1 MYNIEEL
8 NSMGQEQ
15 LKEIAKSMGLKKIN
29 DIETDEL
36 IYKILDQQAID
47 LAQAQAQSQ
56 AQKAAAKKRKTTKA
70 TKEKE
75 PAKADDAKAAV
86 DAPAENAE
94 PEQKAA
100 SKSRKTK
107 KTVAA
112 QKASEAES
120 TAAETTEPQQS
131 ATLQAEEPAASEQPK
146 EESDE
151 NTVHKSATPVDTY
164 ASDVE
169 QQSDDI
175 TSDIDAQANNDIQA
189 PAKDDFESLFG
200 EAFNPKS
207 TSLGS
212 FFPKS
217 TKKLFTPRSAKE
229 REEAAKA
236 ADQVA
241 AEESRNKWVSGKSS
255 DDILV
260 LNAKDLKGL
269 DYKMAKC
276 CNPVFGDDV
285 FGFVTRTDGI
295 KIHRMS
301 CPNAARLM
309 EMYPYRIQ
317 KVRWAD
323 TPTSGTFQATLRVIT
338 AIEPFII
345 NQIMDIVNTFRATL
359 RQFNVNENQR
369 NGTYDISMKLSVPS
383 NMELDKI
390 ISQIKI
396 MKNVV
401 KVVRQ

>member
-1 MYNIEEL
+1 MAEL
-8 NSMGQEQ
+8 M
-15 LKEIAKSMGLKKIN
+15 KKLRIPTVN
-29 DIETDEL
+29 AFFAAIGEGTLDIDVIKTFILEYDER
-36 IYKILDQQAID
+36 
-47 LAQAQAQSQ
+47 
-56 AQKAAAKKRKTTKA
+56 AAKA
-70 TKEKE
+70 
-75 PAKADDAKAAV
+75 
-86 DAPAENAE
+86 
-94 PEQKAA
+94 
-100 SKSRKTK
+100 
-107 KTVAA
+107 
-112 QKASEAES
+112 
-120 TAAETTEPQQS
+120 
-131 ATLQAEEPAASEQPK
+131 
-146 EESDE
+146 
-151 NTVHKSATPVDTY
+151 
-164 ASDVE
+164 
-169 QQSDDI
+169 I
-175 TSDIDAQANNDIQA
+175 
-189 PAKDDFESLFG
+189 
-200 EAFNPKS
+200 
-207 TSLGS
+207 
-212 FFPKS
+212 
-217 TKKLFTPRSAKE
+217 
-229 REEAAKA
+229 EAAKA

-241 AEESRNKWVSGKSS
+241 AEESRNKWVSGNSS

>member
-1 MYNIEEL
+1 MAEL
-8 NSMGQEQ
+8 M
-15 LKEIAKSMGLKKIN
+15 KKLRIPTVN
-29 DIETDEL
+29 AFFAAIGEGTLDIDVIKTFILEYDER
-36 IYKILDQQAID
+36 
-47 LAQAQAQSQ
+47 
-56 AQKAAAKKRKTTKA
+56 AAKA
-70 TKEKE
+70 
-75 PAKADDAKAAV
+75 
-86 DAPAENAE
+86 
-94 PEQKAA
+94 
-100 SKSRKTK
+100 
-107 KTVAA
+107 
-112 QKASEAES
+112 
-120 TAAETTEPQQS
+120 
-131 ATLQAEEPAASEQPK
+131 
-146 EESDE
+146 
-151 NTVHKSATPVDTY
+151 
-164 ASDVE
+164 
-169 QQSDDI
+169 I
-175 TSDIDAQANNDIQA
+175 
-189 PAKDDFESLFG
+189 
-200 EAFNPKS
+200 
-207 TSLGS
+207 
-212 FFPKS
+212 
-217 TKKLFTPRSAKE
+217 
-229 REEAAKA
+229 EAAKA

-255 DDILV
+255 EDILV
-260 LNAKDLKGL
+260 LNAKVLIGVAL
-269 DYKMAKC
+269 NMALC
-276 CNPVFGDDV
+276 WSPVFGDDV
-285 FGFVTRTDGI
+285 FGCVTRTDGI

>member
-1 MYNIEEL
+1 MAEL
-8 NSMGQEQ
+8 M
-15 LKEIAKSMGLKKIN
+15 KKLRIPTVN
-29 DIETDEL
+29 AFFAAIGEGTLDIDVIKTFILEYDE
-36 IYKILDQQAID
+36 
-47 LAQAQAQSQ
+47 
-56 AQKAAAKKRKTTKA
+56 R
-70 TKEKE
+70 E
-75 PAKADDAKAAV
+75 AKA
-86 DAPAENAE
+86 
-94 PEQKAA
+94 
-100 SKSRKTK
+100 
-107 KTVAA
+107 
-112 QKASEAES
+112 
-120 TAAETTEPQQS
+120 
-131 ATLQAEEPAASEQPK
+131 
-146 EESDE
+146 
-151 NTVHKSATPVDTY
+151 
-164 ASDVE
+164 
-169 QQSDDI
+169 I
-175 TSDIDAQANNDIQA
+175 
-189 PAKDDFESLFG
+189 
-200 EAFNPKS
+200 
-207 TSLGS
+207 
-212 FFPKS
+212 
-217 TKKLFTPRSAKE
+217 
-229 REEAAKA
+229 EAAKA

>member
-1 MYNIEEL
+1 MYKRQELLSRRLKNWKLEFLDEQMAELMKKLRIPTVNAFFAAIGEGTLDIDVIKTFILEYEER
-8 NSMGQEQ
+8 
-15 LKEIAKSMGLKKIN
+15 
-29 DIETDEL
+29 
-36 IYKILDQQAID
+36 
-47 LAQAQAQSQ
+47 
-56 AQKAAAKKRKTTKA
+56 AAKA
-70 TKEKE
+70 
-75 PAKADDAKAAV
+75 
-86 DAPAENAE
+86 
-94 PEQKAA
+94 
-100 SKSRKTK
+100 
-107 KTVAA
+107 
-112 QKASEAES
+112 
-120 TAAETTEPQQS
+120 
-131 ATLQAEEPAASEQPK
+131 
-146 EESDE
+146 
-151 NTVHKSATPVDTY
+151 
-164 ASDVE
+164 
-169 QQSDDI
+169 I
-175 TSDIDAQANNDIQA
+175 
-189 PAKDDFESLFG
+189 
-200 EAFNPKS
+200 
-207 TSLGS
+207 
-212 FFPKS
+212 
-217 TKKLFTPRSAKE
+217 
-229 REEAAKA
+229 EAAKA
-236 ADQVA
+236 ADQVD
-241 AEESRNKWVSGKSS
+241 AEDCRNKWVSGKSS

-269 DYKMAKC
+269 DYKLAKC